1 MHFNTWK
8 RPLDCDWTGSSG
20 SNFEGDN
27 VRHAEGEQEV
37 VKENTTSKSA
47 LISPNQNRERQLP
60 IKPPEAGGLGGKK
73 KQNKKIAPV
82 NFSMYIDTTFSSL
95 KKKKKKEK
103 GGVWGLT

>member
-1 MHFNTWK
+1 M
-8 RPLDCDWTGSSG
+8 
-20 SNFEGDN
+20 
-27 VRHAEGEQEV
+27 
-37 VKENTTSKSA
+37 
-47 LISPNQNRERQLP
+47 P

-73 KQNKKIAPV
+73 TKKKDKTKKIAPV